1 MSPALALRGITRDL
15 RGRQVLDNLDLV
27 INPGE
32 CLALVGLNGA
42 GKTTALRIALGMLR
56 PGSGSAEVLGHDAR
70 TSGGEPWGAVGHL
83 LELPFSYPELTARQN
98 ILASVALHGH
108 DPRHVADHITGLA
121 DLLGLGDWLDV
132 PARRLSLGT
141 RQKVGLV
148 AAMAHRP
155 RLLVLDEPTA
165 GMDVTMRKEFW
176 ELMSAQ
182 ASKGKTILFATHYL
196 AEAQDYAERTIIVNA
211 GEITADAPT
220 EEIRRTHSTTRLA
233 FSVPRARLAEVRAS
247 LAARAEELGTT
258 WELSEI
264 AEAKT
269 RESATE
275 SSAGEGGDGE
285 QWVRVEFRTT
295 FSDEAARFVIGLEN
309 AREFEVVFSSLDVFS
324 ELTQ

>member
-15 RGRQVLDNLDLV
+15 RGRRVLYDLDLV
-27 INPGE
+27 VNPGE

-108 DPRHVADHITGLA
+108 DPRHVADHIAGLA
-121 DLLGLGDWLDV
+121 DLLGLSDWLDV

-155 RLLVLDEPTA
+155 RLLVLDEPTNALDPLATA
-165 GMDVTMRKEFW
+165 GLREIIAELTRDGVAVLVTSHHFDELARIAHRVDV
-176 ELMSAQ
+176 L
-182 ASKGKTILFATHYL
+182 H
-196 AEAQDYAERTIIVNA
+196 A
-211 GEITADAPT
+211 GRVIDSLTPT
-220 EEIRRTHSTTRLA
+220 EPDLEARFFRT
-233 FSVPRARLAEVRAS
+233 V
-247 LAARAEELGTT
+247 LAAEENK
-258 WELSEI
+258 EKER
-264 AEAKT
+264 K
-269 RESATE
+269 R
-275 SSAGEGGDGE
+275 
-285 QWVRVEFRTT
+285 
-295 FSDEAARFVIGLEN
+295 
-309 AREFEVVFSSLDVFS
+309 
-324 ELTQ
+324 

>member
-15 RGRQVLDNLDLV
+15 RGRRVLDNLDLV
-27 INPGE
+27 VNPGE

-155 RLLVLDEPTA
+155 RLLVLDEPTNALDPLATA
-165 GMDVTMRKEFW
+165 GLREIIAELTRDGVAVLVTSHHFDELARIAHRVDV
-176 ELMSAQ
+176 L
-182 ASKGKTILFATHYL
+182 H
-196 AEAQDYAERTIIVNA
+196 A
-211 GEITADAPT
+211 GRVIDSLTPT
-220 EEIRRTHSTTRLA
+220 EPDLEARFFRT
-233 FSVPRARLAEVRAS
+233 V
-247 LAARAEELGTT
+247 LAAEENK
-258 WELSEI
+258 EKER
-264 AEAKT
+264 K
-269 RESATE
+269 R
-275 SSAGEGGDGE
+275 
-285 QWVRVEFRTT
+285 
-295 FSDEAARFVIGLEN
+295 
-309 AREFEVVFSSLDVFS
+309 
-324 ELTQ
+324 

>member
-15 RGRQVLDNLDLV
+15 RGRRVLDNLDLV
-27 INPGE
+27 VNPGE

-83 LELPFSYPELTARQN
+83 VEIPFSYPELTARQN

-155 RLLVLDEPTA
+155 RLLVLDEPEQRL
-165 GMDVTMRKEFW
+165 DVEGIEWLGSRLKA
-176 ELMSAQ
+176 ELGDGLAIVL
-182 ASKGKTILFATHYL
+182 ASHEPSLL
-196 AEAQDYAERTIIVNA
+196 AAI
-211 GEITADAPT
+211 G
-220 EEIRRTHSTTRLA
+220 
-233 FSVPRARLAEVRAS
+233 AREVR
-247 LAARAEELGTT
+247 LG
-258 WELSEI
+258 E
-264 AEAKT
+264 
-269 RESATE
+269 R
-275 SSAGEGGDGE
+275 
-285 QWVRVEFRTT
+285 R
-295 FSDEAARFVIGLEN
+295 
-309 AREFEVVFSSLDVFS
+309 
-324 ELTQ
+324 

>member
-15 RGRQVLDNLDLV
+15 RGRRVLDNLDLV
-27 INPGE
+27 VNPGE

-42 GKTTALRIALGMLR
+42 GKTTALRVALGMLR

-155 RLLVLDEPTA
+155 RRTDERPRPA
-165 GMDVTMRKEFW
+165 G
-176 ELMSAQ
+176 
-182 ASKGKTILFATHYL
+182 Y
-196 AEAQDYAERTIIVNA
+196 
-211 GEITADAPT
+211 
-220 EEIRRTHSTTRLA
+220 RR
-233 FSVPRARLAEVRAS
+233 
-247 LAARAEELGTT
+247 AARDHRG
-258 WELSEI
+258 
-264 AEAKT
+264 
-269 RESATE
+269 
-275 SSAGEGGDGE
+275 
-285 QWVRVEFRTT
+285 
-295 FSDEAARFVIGLEN
+295 SDP
-309 AREFEVVFSSLDVFS
+309 
-324 ELTQ
+324 

>member
-15 RGRQVLDNLDLV
+15 RGRRVLDNLDLV
-27 INPGE
+27 VNPGE

-108 DPRHVADHITGLA
+108 DPRHVADHIAGLA

-141 RQKVGLV
+141 RQKIGLV

-155 RLLVLDEPTA
+155 RLLVLDEPTNALDPLATA
-165 GMDVTMRKEFW
+165 GLRGIIADLTRDGVAVLVTSHHFDELARIAHRVDVLHAGRVIDSLHTTGPD
-176 ELMSAQ
+176 L
-182 ASKGKTILFATHYL
+182 
-196 AEAQDYAERTIIVNA
+196 EARFFRTV
-211 GEITADAPT
+211 
-220 EEIRRTHSTTRLA
+220 
-233 FSVPRARLAEVRAS
+233 
-247 LAARAEELGTT
+247 LAAEEHK
-258 WELSEI
+258 EKER
-264 AEAKT
+264 K
-269 RESATE
+269 R
-275 SSAGEGGDGE
+275 
-285 QWVRVEFRTT
+285 
-295 FSDEAARFVIGLEN
+295 
-309 AREFEVVFSSLDVFS
+309 
-324 ELTQ
+324 